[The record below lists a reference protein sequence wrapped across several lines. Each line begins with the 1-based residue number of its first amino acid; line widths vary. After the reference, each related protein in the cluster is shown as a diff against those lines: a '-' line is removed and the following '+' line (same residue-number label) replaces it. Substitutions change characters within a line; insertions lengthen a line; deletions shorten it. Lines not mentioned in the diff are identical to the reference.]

1 MKKDLTVTQS
11 QDHKLV
17 TITRQD
23 LSVGYQIAQSCHS
36 VADFAYHKPYEFKN
50 WRENSNYKICLA
62 SPDEKSLTKL
72 YNKLIEKGAQ
82 VIAFHEPDIG
92 DEMTAITLL
101 GESLYK
107 NYTKY
112 LPLAGKEYGSVAST
126 VKQDPLKVK
135 IMGSNPITPSIDVEM
150 LDADLND
157 ALHSMQIKLG
167 KKPFKKKRL

>member
-11 QDHKLV
+11 QDPKLV

-50 WRENSNYKICLA
+50 WRENSNYKICLTTK
-62 SPDEKSLTKL
+62 DEQSLIKL
-72 YNKLIEKGAQ
+72 YNKLIDKGAQ

-92 DEMTAITLL
+92 DEMTAMTLL
-101 GESLYK
+101 GEPDIK
-107 NYTKY
+107 KYTSY

-126 VKQDPLKVK
+126 VEQDPLKVK
-135 IMGSNPITPSIDVEM
+135 VVGSNPITPSK
-150 LDADLND
+150 
-157 ALHSMQIKLG
+157 QIKL
-167 KKPFKKKRL
+167 

>member
-1 MKKDLTVTQS
+1 M
-11 QDHKLV
+11 V

-50 WRENSNYKICLA
+50 WRENSNYKICLV

-101 GESLYK
+101 GEPDIK

-112 LPLAGKEYGSVAST
+112 LPLAGKEYGSIV
-126 VKQDPLKVK
+126 QRLERHPLKVQDK
-135 IMGSNPITPSIDVEM
+135 GSNPFTPSIDVEM

>member
-1 MKKDLTVTQS
+1 
-11 QDHKLV
+11 
-17 TITRQD
+17 
-23 LSVGYQIAQSCHS
+23 
-36 VADFAYHKPYEFKN
+36 
-50 WRENSNYKICLA
+50 
-62 SPDEKSLTKL
+62 
-72 YNKLIEKGAQ
+72 
-82 VIAFHEPDIG
+82 
-92 DEMTAITLL
+92 MTAITLL

-126 VKQDPLKVK
+126 VEQDPLKVK
-135 IMGSNPITPSIDVEM
+135 VVGSNPITPSIDVEM